1 MNDDEL
7 LHDLYYN
14 KHNYGGLEQL
24 YKKAKLIHPKI
35 KKAFV
40 SDWLTSQTA
49 KQQTEKITVGKKSFL
64 PIYSEVPYSFQI
76 DLTFFP
82 RYAKQ
87 NDNNTVL
94 FTAININSRYV
105 YAYYGKDKSMTT
117 ILDFLKKMEKKTVI
131 NSITCDEGTEFNNS
145 EFIDFCKENGI
156 TLYFVKDDSHK
167 LGIINRFHRTLKD
180 KIKQFFIASNS
191 LRWIDAIDDIINN
204 YNHNVNRGIGK
215 APAEVNNFIEASII
229 NEKREQTA
237 IIKLKENSESNI
249 KLNDFIRVAKKKKLF
264 DDKMTPNYGQEI
276 YQVVK
281 VKNNSYLVIDDKGN
295 EQKVKKSDALLI
307 PTEDKN
313 VVIPDLLAEAKKENK
328 IKRKLKKEDIK
339 IENIINDRP
348 KRTIKKPSKYDN

>member
-49 KQQTEKITVGKKSFL
+49 KQQTEKITVGKKQFL

-87 NDNNTVL
+87 NDNNIVL

-105 YAYYGKDKSMTT
+105 YAYYGKDKSMDTV
-117 ILDFLKKMEKKTVI
+117 LEFLKKMEKQSVI

-145 EFIDFCKENGI
+145 DFIDFCKENGI

-180 KIKQFFIASNS
+180 KIKQFFLASNS
-191 LRWIDAIDDIINN
+191 LRWIDAIDDIIYN
-204 YNHNVNRGIGK
+204 YNHDINRGIGK
-215 APAEVNNFIEASII
+215 APADVNNFIEASII
-229 NEKREQTA
+229 NEKREQT
-237 IIKLKENSESNI
+237 KLLKMKENSEPVI
-249 KLNDFIRVAKKKKLF
+249 QLNDFIRLVKKKNAF
-264 DDKMTPNYGQEI
+264 DDKLAPNYDKEI

-281 VKNNSYLVIDDKGN
+281 VKNNSFVVIDDKGN
-295 EQKVKKSDALLI
+295 EKKVKKSDALLI

-313 VVIPDLLAEAKKENK
+313 VIIPDLLAEAKKESRA
-328 IKRKLKKEDIK
+328 KRILKKEGIK
-339 IENIINDRP
+339 AENIIIDRP
-348 KRTIKKPSKYDN
+348 KREIKKPSKYNN

>member
-49 KQQTEKITVGKKSFL
+49 KQQTEKITVGKKQFL

-87 NDNNTVL
+87 NDNNIVL

-105 YAYYGKDKSMTT
+105 YAYYGKDKSMDTV
-117 ILDFLKKMEKKTVI
+117 LEFLKKMEKQSVI

-145 EFIDFCKENGI
+145 DFIDFCKNILPKHNFDLSFRSNIIHYYPQYLFVCNDDFTVSINVTKLEN
-156 TLYFVKDDSHK
+156 LKYDD
-167 LGIINRFHRTLKD
+167 L
-180 KIKQFFIASNS
+180 
-191 LRWIDAIDDIINN
+191 
-204 YNHNVNRGIGK
+204 
-215 APAEVNNFIEASII
+215 
-229 NEKREQTA
+229 
-237 IIKLKENSESNI
+237 KLKTYP
-249 KLNDFIRVAKKKKLF
+249 LF
-264 DDKMTPNYGQEI
+264 QYYNLET
-276 YQVVK
+276 
-281 VKNNSYLVIDDKGN
+281 
-295 EQKVKKSDALLI
+295 LLI
-307 PTEDKN
+307 VERIYSKDFELFHYHKITKGL
-313 VVIPDLLAEAKKENK
+313 IILFILFILLLFYYLLIWQKK
-328 IKRKLKKEDIK
+328 
-339 IENIINDRP
+339 
-348 KRTIKKPSKYDN
+348 